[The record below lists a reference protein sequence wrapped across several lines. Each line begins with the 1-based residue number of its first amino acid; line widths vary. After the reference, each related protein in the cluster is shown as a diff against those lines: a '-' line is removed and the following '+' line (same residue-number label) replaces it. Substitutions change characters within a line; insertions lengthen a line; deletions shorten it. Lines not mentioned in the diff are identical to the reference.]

1 MSALLTIRGLSV
13 RIGEV
18 EAVRGI
24 ELSVARG
31 ETLALVGE
39 SGSGKSMTALAAMG
53 LLPRGA
59 EMRAEALEHASGAP
73 PARLRGDRV
82 SMIFQEPM
90 TALNPVFTIGA
101 QLAAVHRRHRPGGPA
116 AARARALDLL
126 ARVQLRDPKGT
137 LAKYPHQLSGGQ
149 RQRVLIA
156 MALMCGPDLLIA
168 DEPTT
173 ALDVTT
179 QAGIL
184 ALLDGLKA
192 EMGLGMLFITH
203 DLGVVARIAD
213 RVAVM
218 RQGEIV
224 ETGTAAEVLRR
235 PRHPYTAGLLASLP
249 RPQAPRPPR
258 PGARPVLEAEGL
270 SRTYGRGGFFG
281 PPPFR
286 ALDGVG
292 LRLEAGEILGVVG
305 ESGSGKS
312 TLGRILVGLDR
323 PDGGRLR
330 LAGQEAGALDRKARA
345 RLIQPVFQDPFGSLN
360 PRWTI
365 RDILEFPLKLH
376 GRLDGRA
383 RRARVAELIESVGL
397 PGRVLAALP
406 RALSGGQRQRV
417 AIARALA
424 VESPIL
430 MCDEPTSAL
439 DVTVQAQVIALLR
452 GLRDSRGLSM
462 VFITHDLGVVE
473 ALCDRV
479 AVMQAGRIVEEGRTA
494 EVMSRPQAEH
504 TRALQAAVLRVP
516 DAALSEGGGEVV
528 GGGARGR
535 AAEGGLLPPVS
546 LREPP
551 PEDI

>member
-1 MSALLTIRGLSV
+1 MTAAPLLDIRDLFV
-13 RIGEV
+13 RIGAV

-24 ELSVARG
+24 SLSVARG

-39 SGSGKSMTALAAMG
+39 SGSGKSMTALAALG

-59 EMRAEALEHASGAP
+59 EMRAARLAHESDAP

-82 SMIFQEPM
+82 AMIFQEPM
-90 TALNPVFTIGA
+90 TALNPVFTIGS
-101 QLAAVHRRHRPGGPA
+101 QLAAVWRQHRRTTRGW
-116 AARARALDLL
+116 RARALALL
-126 ARVQLRDPKGT
+126 DRVQIRDPQAT

-184 ALLDGLKA
+184 TVLDELKA
-192 EMGLGMLFITH
+192 EMGLGVLFITH

-218 RQGEIV
+218 RAGEIV
-224 ETGTAAEVLRR
+224 ETGPVAAVLRR
-235 PRHPYTAGLLASLP
+235 PAHPYTRRLLASLP
-249 RPQAPRPPR
+249 APQPPRPPR
-258 PGARPVLEAEGL
+258 SAHPVMLEASGL
-270 SRTYGRGGFFG
+270 SRIYRGGRLFG

-292 LRLEAGEILGVVG
+292 FRLHEGEILGIVG

-312 TLGRILVGLDR
+312 TLGRLLVGLDR
-323 PDGGRLR
+323 PDGGSLT
-330 LAGQEAGALDRKARA
+330 LMGQAAATLPQKARA

-365 RDILEFPLKLH
+365 GDILDFPLRLH
-376 GRLDGRA
+376 GTLDARA
-383 RRARVAELIESVGL
+383 RRARVVDLVESVGL
-397 PGRVLAALP
+397 PSRVLAALP

-424 VESPIL
+424 VESPML
-430 MCDEPTSAL
+430 LCDEPTSAL
-439 DVTVQAQVIALLR
+439 DVTVQAQVLDLLR
-452 GLRDSRGLSM
+452 GLRDTRGLSM

-479 AVMQAGRIVEEGRTA
+479 AVMHGGRIVEEGPTA
-494 EVMSRPQAEH
+494 RVLAAPQAAH
-504 TRALQAAVLRVP
+504 TRALKAAMLR
-516 DAALSEGGGEVV
+516 
-528 GGGARGR
+528 
-535 AAEGGLLPPVS
+535 
-546 LREPP
+546 PP
-551 PEDI
+551 PLLESA